1 MAISRRV
8 KLATAVIASS
18 FAAVAAVLVG
28 HSLSSAAS
36 ISVRYDTLIV
46 NGSEPVPLYA
56 QPVNR
61 GGHAVR
67 PPALWFHS
75 GDRSVARVDDGRV
88 QCRHSG
94 DATVT
99 IWRGVL
105 HRKMLVRCRPVRAFG
120 FSDVLLQAGGQPAA
134 LMAVAYDT
142 TGREVKLMQGSAGVA
157 DQDIVQL
164 RGNLLYPVAFGA
176 TTVHLQLAGGVAT
189 RIGVYVI
196 DTVFDDV
203 VHLAGGRSQSWRF
216 EAGSYEI
223 SLAASDEGD
232 VDAPLALAL
241 TNALCSY
248 SRKAAHD
255 YYCTFGDS
263 AVVTVR
269 NPRSSPSMRSALLR
283 VVHLPALGRTMD
295 MLLHSS

>member
-1 MAISRRV
+1 MVVSRRAKHV
-8 KLATAVIASS
+8 LAAMAGIC
-18 FAAVAAVLVG
+18 AAVVAVLVG

-36 ISVRYDTLIV
+36 ISVRYDTLVV
-46 NGSEPVPLYA
+46 NGPDPVPLYA
-56 QPVNR
+56 QPVNG
-61 GGHAVR
+61 GGHVVR
-67 PPALWFHS
+67 PRALWFHS
-75 GDRSVARVDDGRV
+75 DDRKVARVDDGRV

-142 TGREVKLMQGSAGVA
+142 TGRQVRLMQGSAGVG
-157 DQDIVQL
+157 DSGIVQL
-164 RGNLLYPVAFGA
+164 RGNLLYPISFGV
-176 TTVHLQLAGGVAT
+176 TTVNLQLAGGAIT
-189 RIGVYVI
+189 HIGVYVI
-196 DTVFDDV
+196 DTVFNDV
-203 VHLAGGRSQSWRF
+203 VRLAGGKSRSWRLA
-216 EAGSYEI
+216 AGSYEI
-223 SLAASDEGD
+223 SLAGADPGD

-241 TNALCSY
+241 TSGRCSY

-263 AVVTVR
+263 TEVAVR
-269 NPRSSPSMRSALLR
+269 NPRSSPSVRSAVLR

-295 MLLHSS
+295 ILLQ